1 MSPHPS
7 APSSTHPRA
16 LSPRAWGALAVVGLV
31 VAFSLSSTLVKSA
44 ESPGVLVAFWR
55 LAMVSVVWN
64 VYLRLTG
71 RRVTLRHVRQAFIPG
86 VFFGVNLATFFVG
99 ATNNSVANA
108 ALIGSLSP
116 FLIVPI
122 GAKLFKEY
130 NDPRALLFALLAFG
144 GTAIVL
150 LNAPPNGD
158 ASLRGNVFGVLAMLL
173 WVGYVVSTRHFR
185 RDMDVATFM
194 ATISPIAAVAVLPL
208 AIANGDMFGMSAR
221 GWAYTLVLTFLT
233 GVAAHGLLVFA
244 QRTIQIGT
252 IGIAQVAQPALAVVW
267 SFLLLGETVRPW
279 QVVGHRDRD
288 ERSAGVPGVERTWQ
302 PGPTG
307 RGPGRSGHRDERDIR
322 TDGAARRSPEPPHD
336 GRVTVGSSDV
346 LPTQCAS
353 VRSRSVMTWAA
364 ASMRRSAAS
373 HQVTGRAAVAE
384 LRLRCARAH
393 RGRRP
398 RRGHRSSRRAS
409 SRIDHQTFLGAW
421 HLIRGVHGGQ
431 QALAERGLLSAAG
444 VAVPGGRGFERR
456 PRRRDL
462 HRPHAGPDPDSPAPA
477 PPAARRR
484 WPGPCRSRARKVA
497 EPVS

>member
-1 MSPHPS
+1 M
-7 APSSTHPRA
+7 
-16 LSPRAWGALAVVGLV
+16 VGLV

-116 FLIVPI
+116 FLIVPL
-122 GAKLFKEY
+122 GAKLFGEY
-130 NDPRALLFALLAFG
+130 NHPRALLFAVLAFG
-144 GTAIVL
+144 GTAMVL

-158 ASLRGNVFGVLAMLL
+158 ASLRGNVFGVLAMFL
-173 WVGYVVSTRHFR
+173 WVGYVVATRHFR

-208 AIANGDMFGMSAR
+208 AIANGDMFEMSAR
-221 GWAYTLVLTFLT
+221 GWAYTLVLMLLT

-267 SFLLLGETVRPW
+267 SFLLLGETVRSR
-279 QVVGHRDRD
+279 QVVGIAVVMGGLLGFLVLN
-288 ERSAGVPGVERTWQ
+288 ERG
-302 PGPTG
+302 G
-307 RGPGRSGHRDERDIR
+307 RARRAAATRRSGHRDERDIR
-322 TDGAARRSPEPPHD
+322 SGGAARRSPGAP
-336 GRVTVGSSDV
+336 GTTA
-346 LPTQCAS
+346 LTACAS

-373 HQVTGRAAVAE
+373 QRARAVPPSPRAAAM
-384 LRLRCARAH
+384 CASASRAKTST
-393 RGRRP
+393 GA
-398 RRGHRSSRRAS
+398 SSVPRAS
-409 SRIDHQTFLGAW
+409 SRIDSRRSSAPGTWSTASMAASRHSPSAACSPPPAS
-421 HLIRGVHGGQ
+421 RC
-431 QALAERGLLSAAG
+431 QAVAASSDCSCLRDLAERPQDPTQVHPRQAASRTSPMVCALSI
-444 VAVPGGRGFERR
+444 
-456 PRRRDL
+456 
-462 HRPHAGPDPDSPAPA
+462 
-477 PPAARRR
+477 AR
-484 WPGPCRSRARKVA
+484 RKVA